1 MRNMRTDE
9 EASVVVY
16 LMTGFLESGK
26 TSFLKQTIAKQYFQI
41 DGETLL
47 ILCEEG
53 EEEYEPGLLARAGA
67 DIVTVDDPEML
78 TRDYL
83 EALDGIY
90 HPDRVIFECNGMYP
104 VSKMEALDTPEEWG
118 LIQKLVTVDAST
130 FDLYMAN
137 MKSLFVEMV
146 RGADLVVFNRC
157 TEDMPLAA
165 YRRSVKVVNQG
176 AEIIFEGEE
185 GEIENIFSEQMPYD
199 LDAPVVRIEDM
210 DYGIW
215 YVDMLDHPEK
225 YKGKIVEIRGRAR
238 KVKGFPK
245 NEVVIGRNA
254 MTCCA
259 NDIQFLGFVCKY
271 KDAPKLGA
279 DTWVRARGKVSF
291 EFKLAYRGKGPVI
304 TLDLVEPIP
313 AMEDELV
320 YFN

>member
-1 MRNMRTDE
+1 MRMDE
-9 EASVVVY
+9 EANVVVY
-16 LMTGFLESGK
+16 LMAGFLESGK
-26 TSFLKQTIAKQYFQI
+26 TSFLKDTIGKAYFHI

-47 ILCEEG
+47 IVCEEG

-78 TRDYL
+78 TKEFL
-83 EALDGIY
+83 EELNNIY

-104 VSKMEALDTPEEWG
+104 VSKMEALETPDDWG

-130 FDLYMAN
+130 LDLYIAN

-165 YRRSVKVVNQG
+165 YRRNVKVVNQG
-176 AEIIFEGEE
+176 ADIVFEGKD
-185 GEIENIFSEQMPYD
+185 GQIDNIFSEQMPYD
-199 LDAPVVRIEDM
+199 LDAPVVKIEDM

-215 YVDMLDHPEK
+215 YVDMLDHPDK
-225 YKGKIVEIRGRAR
+225 YKGKTVEFQGRAR
-238 KVKGFPK
+238 RVKGFPK
-245 NEVVIGRNA
+245 GEFVVGRNA

-259 NDIQFLGFVCKY
+259 DDISFLGFICKNR
-271 KDAPKLGA
+271 KIEDKGP
-279 DTWVRARGKVSF
+279 DTWVKARGKVSF
-291 EFKLAYRGKGPVI
+291 EFKRAYRGKGPVV
-304 TLDLVEPIP
+304 TLDSIEEIAALP
-313 AMEDELV
+313 DELV